1 MNKIRCLI
9 FAPSPNLST
18 GYGKLGKYLYQALNN
33 EPNLEVWYLG
43 LQMIGYQENPH
54 FLPIANS
61 NASNV
66 LPTYLKKYQPDIFI
80 SILDH
85 WMSEW
90 DYLQPLLSENKIK
103 HIAHVTVNTVPCP
116 FIIFNAVRNADHIV
130 APTDFVKEQLNRC
143 GLSNVTTI
151 YHGVN
156 CSIFHPKEVKKDKE
170 FVFIG
175 LGCNKQHQKNWLTL
189 LKAMQHLVF
198 NLSVKTAKL
207 KIVTEIDHPEGI
219 DFSQAISLAG
229 LSDYVTIYPTIRDI
243 GFNEEEIA
251 EILNHADCYVSASFG
266 ESFNFFQLESYACG
280 LPSIVP
286 DSTAMKELTERSGA
300 GMTAPIVCYIPTES
314 ITEKAMVDYISL
326 AEKMKE
332 MMEMDRSKFKENALK
347 FAKEH
352 DWEKIGKRWTELIK
366 KIAEPKTNYFTGE
379 LGC

>member
-1 MNKIRCLI
+1 MKTKILI
-9 FAPSPNLST
+9 FGPSPNLST

-33 EPNLEVWYLG
+33 EPNFEVWYLG

-61 NASNV
+61 TGSNI
-66 LPTYLKKYQPDIFI
+66 LPTYLKKIQPDIFI

-85 WMSEW
+85 WMPEW
-90 DYLQPLLSENKIK
+90 EYLQPLLSENKIK
-103 HIAHVTVNTVPCP
+103 HLAHVTVNTVPCP
-116 FIIFNAVRNADHIV
+116 FIIFNAIRNADHIV
-130 APTDFVKEQLNRC
+130 TPTDFVKEQLNRC

-156 CSIFHPKEVKKDKE
+156 CSIFYPKKGLKDKE

-189 LKAMQHLVF
+189 LKAMQYLVYD
-198 NLSVKTAKL
+198 LGVKTAKL

-219 DFSQAISLAG
+219 DFSQAILQAG
-229 LSDYVTIYPTIRDI
+229 LSDYVTIFPTVRDT
-243 GFNEEEIA
+243 GFNEEQMA
-251 EILNHADCYVSASFG
+251 ELYNHADCYVSASFG
-266 ESFNFFQLESYACG
+266 ESFNYPQLESYACG

-300 GMTAPIVCYIPTES
+300 GMTVPIVCYIPTES

-332 MMEMDRSKFKENALK
+332 MTEMDRTLFKENALK

-352 DWEKIGKRWTELIK
+352 DWEIIGKKWISLIK
-366 KIAEPKTNYFTGE
+366 EISKQKVDYIRGY
-379 LGC
+379 LGI